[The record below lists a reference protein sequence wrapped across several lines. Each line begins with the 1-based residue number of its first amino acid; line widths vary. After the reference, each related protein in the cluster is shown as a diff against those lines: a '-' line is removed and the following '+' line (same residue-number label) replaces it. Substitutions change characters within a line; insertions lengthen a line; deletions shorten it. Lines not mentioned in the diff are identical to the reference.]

1 MTTPIGTI
9 PNAVMIGFFE
19 EKYNIPI
26 NFIDWV
32 IFIAPLSIILLI
44 FLWLY
49 FSFKIRNEDKKVNQS
64 SIKKKLISLGTL
76 SVEEKITSFILLT
89 VASLWIFKMKINQ
102 IFEINL
108 SDSGIA
114 LFCAF
119 LFFVIPINKK
129 YNTILN
135 VDWFRNIPWNV
146 LILFGGGLAMASLV
160 MDTGLASEIS
170 KNIIFFKKL

>member
-1 MTTPIGTI
+1 MIQVFSENENNFFQNFNLCIAYSSSIGGMTTPIGTI

-32 IFIAPLSIILLI
+32 IFIFLYLYIVN

-49 FSFKIRNEDKKVNQS
+49 FSFKIRNEDKRVNQS
-64 SIKKKLISLGTL
+64 SIKKNLISLGTL
-76 SVEEKITSFILLT
+76 SVKEKITSFILIT
-89 VASLWIFKMKINQ
+89 VASLWIFKMKINEF
-102 IFEINL
+102 FEINL

-119 LFFVIPINKK
+119 FYFLQF
-129 YNTILN
+129 
-135 VDWFRNIPWNV
+135 
-146 LILFGGGLAMASLV
+146 
-160 MDTGLASEIS
+160 
-170 KNIIFFKKL
+170 